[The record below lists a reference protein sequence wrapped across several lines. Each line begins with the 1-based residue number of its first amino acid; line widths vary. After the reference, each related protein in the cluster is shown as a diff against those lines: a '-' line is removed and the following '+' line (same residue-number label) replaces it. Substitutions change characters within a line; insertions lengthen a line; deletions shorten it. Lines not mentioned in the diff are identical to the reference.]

1 MKLID
6 FYTLIEYLNQI
17 VNGIAIIGI
26 IVGLFGLFS
35 NSFRRRF
42 NRLHNLRI
50 NKKKFLSIFL
60 YSLLIKCLILLHLG
74 FLIIVFGI
82 VVGLFWSFVSLFNN
96 SKIDI
101 YIYKKYLTTFLFSL
115 LLLLLV
121 VIVIDFSEK
130 IDDFMQH
137 DLSFFTIMSEYYL
150 HFIPYFVNLFSP
162 LFIFISVVFF
172 TSRLANNSE
181 IIAIFNSGMSFKR
194 LLRPFI
200 ISAVFLSILSFIL
213 GSYIIPIS
221 NKYLINFENKYL
233 KSQEKVYRK
242 NIHIQKTKDHYYYLG
257 GYNKK
262 KKEGHR
268 FSAENFEKGKLKNK
282 LRAQKILWNEETKK
296 WTLNKYVIRT
306 FEGNRETLT
315 PSKKLRETTDTTL
328 MISPSDFINQ
338 SNLDQTMSL
347 HELNKNIESETIKS
361 SGKSKFY
368 KIEKHK
374 RIAFPFAIIILTI
387 IAVALSSKKKKS
399 GIGTNMGLGLLIS
412 FSYILFFQFSSTLS
426 INGNL
431 EPWIAVWIPNI
442 LYIFLGVLLLRKT
455 QNI

>member
-1 MKLID
+1 MNKID
-6 FYTLIEYLNQI
+6 RY
-17 VNGIAIIGI
+17 II
-26 IVGLFGLFS
+26 
-35 NSFRRRF
+35 
-42 NRLHNLRI
+42 
-50 NKKKFLSIFL
+50 KKFL
-60 YSLLIKCLILLHLG
+60 G
-74 FLIIVFGI
+74 
-82 VVGLFWSFVSLFNN
+82 
-96 SKIDI
+96 
-101 YIYKKYLTTFLFSL
+101 TFFYSL

-130 IDDFMQH
+130 IDDFIQN

-150 HFIPYFVNLFSP
+150 HFLPYFANLFSP

-172 TSRLANNSE
+172 TSRLASNSE

-194 LLRPFI
+194 FLRPFV

-213 GSYIIPIS
+213 GSYVIPIS
-221 NKYLINFENKYL
+221 NKYRIDFQNKYL
-233 KSQEKVYRK
+233 KSQKQIYRK
-242 NIHIQKTKDHYYYLG
+242 NIHVQKTKNHYYYLD

-262 KKEGHR
+262 KNIGHR
-268 FSAENFEKGKLKNK
+268 FSIENFENGKITNK
-282 LRAQKILWNEETKK
+282 LRSESIQWNKETKK
-296 WTLNKYVIRT
+296 WTLNKYEIRT
-306 FEGNRETLT
+306 FHENGETIT
-315 PSKKLRETTDTTL
+315 PSKKLRKTTDTTL
-328 MISPSDFINQ
+328 MLLPSDFIVQENQ
-338 SNLDQTMSL
+338 AETMNLK
-347 HELNKNIESETIKS
+347 ELNENIESETIKS
-361 SGKSKFY
+361 SGTAKFY

-387 IAVALSSKKKKS
+387 IAVSLSSKKKKG

-442 LYIFLGVLLLRKT
+442 LYIFLGILLLRKT